1 MPETPDST
9 LYQAGRYNLSMRITK
24 GKVVDGQIVV
34 EGESL
39 TEGSVVTVLVSD
51 ERTFTLGQEE
61 ESALLEAIAEAD
73 RGDLLDAED
82 VLKRLP

>member
-1 MPETPDST
+1 
-9 LYQAGRYNLSMRITK
+9 MRITK
-24 GKVVDGQIVV
+24 GKVVGGQIVV

-51 ERTFTLGQEE
+51 ERTFTLDAEE
-61 ESALLEAIAEAD
+61 EAALLEAIAEAD
-73 RGDLLDAED
+73 RGDLVGAED